1 MPRKSQIRKSFY
13 IRNDRRFWAA
23 RTRNSFTWS
32 KYYGRKCLF
41 LFQKRRTVEVKFKE
55 RKKQKTFTIFL
66 SWHFFCSS
74 WFQGLRWVPMTVYCK
89 KLTSKYLLV
98 LWGWPDFDWE
108 GKYGFSVPRMRY
120 ILQIKFA
127 YYILTKWMNFSIK
140 CNILNNYNFNN
151 FDNICITRR
160 PQKLK
165 KKICTKYSLLLPCNF
180 K

>member
-1 MPRKSQIRKSFY
+1 MTDVFELHELAIRSLGVSVFISKEKNRWSQI
-13 IRNDRRFWAA
+13 
-23 RTRNSFTWS
+23 
-32 KYYGRKCLF
+32 
-41 LFQKRRTVEVKFKE
+41 Q
-55 RKKQKTFTIFL
+55 RKKKKTFTIFL

-151 FDNICITRR
+151 FDNICI
-160 PQKLK
+160 
-165 KKICTKYSLLLPCNF
+165 
-180 K
+180 